1 MEVEADSPKPPVAGG
16 GGGVDGAATDLQKLY
31 RSYRT
36 RRKLADS
43 AVVAEEL
50 WWQALNFARLNHS
63 TISFFDEPRPKT
75 VTSHW
80 NRVSLKA
87 SKVGQGLSKD
97 SKVLKLAFQ
106 HWIEAQ
112 ERELYEYIINEGKV
126 IHKQSGEPLDT
137 GLGPEGAKWIF
148 VMSTSRRLY
157 AGKKEKGVFQHSSFL
172 AGGATLAAGKFTVE
186 NGVIKSIWAYSGHY
200 KPSKENLDNFMKFL
214 EDSGVDL
221 KEVKARPF
229 TEEDPCDDPVPEY
242 IADDTIPP
250 RTIVSPNTTEGDEV
264 KNDAPTEQAKLT
276 YQRTLSG
283 GLHSPKAIDVPGKAI
298 LERIKSKS
306 ESKSYQL
313 GTSCP

>member
-157 AGKKEKGVFQHSSFL
+157 AGK
-172 AGGATLAAGKFTVE
+172 
-186 NGVIKSIWAYSGHY
+186 SIWAYSGHY